1 MTYVLAVDFGTS
13 GCRSAV
19 YNEKLQ
25 MLCVAVEEYPLI
37 VHSETEIEQ
46 DANVWWDKAKKT
58 IKKAPILSVLLFFL
72 LFYSFGVKPKD
83 FAIAKANSKA
93 DSGPFAVIKLPST
106 CKFLPVY

>member
-1 MTYVLAVDFGTS
+1 MVATGDRMEIVMTYVLAVDFGTS

-58 IKKAPILSVLLFFL
+58 IKKAV
-72 LFYSFGVKPKD
+72 
-83 FAIAKANSKA
+83 A
-93 DSGPFAVIKLPST
+93 DSGIAANEIRSLSISSQGIAFVPIDRAGNTLSNAIS
-106 CKFLPVY
+106 